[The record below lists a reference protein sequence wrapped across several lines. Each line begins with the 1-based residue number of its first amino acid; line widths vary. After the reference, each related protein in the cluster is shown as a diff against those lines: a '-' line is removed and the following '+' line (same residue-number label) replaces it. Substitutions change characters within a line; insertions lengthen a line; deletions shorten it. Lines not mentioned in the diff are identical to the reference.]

1 MEQKICNEL
10 YSTKMD
16 GKFEI
21 RSFQSSLECMKK
33 VKLGNCERLIEK
45 ERIIEAGM
53 VDLEMK
59 SFMQFRGAR

>member
-1 MEQKICNEL
+1 
-10 YSTKMD
+10 
-16 GKFEI
+16 
-21 RSFQSSLECMKK
+21 MKK

-59 SFMQFRGAR
+59 SLCNFVERDKAHRKRW